1 MIYVKI
7 SLIISLLL
15 HPVTCHKF
23 DVSWISAGDVVYV
36 AAYQTFTF
44 YVDKTAEIFLQ
55 TTDSAV
61 VMKNASTRFSDG
73 YRFGLGR

>member
-1 MIYVKI
+1 MSSVTGF
-7 SLIISLLL
+7 
-15 HPVTCHKF
+15 TCHKF